1 MENLD
6 NTHLPKGIQ
15 DKLIKKLKSLNPR
28 EIWIFGSYAKGN
40 PKPSSD
46 IDLFVIKKKIKK
58 DFHED
63 IVNLR
68 NELNKLGEK
77 YGIDID
83 LFIDTKDLVE
93 EKLLDEDEFY
103 TSVFN
108 GASRIYTKKDGI
120 NISILLQKKS
130 WFDRIMQKVRII
142 FIKFFGIKDSNAAK
156 NSEI

>member
-28 EIWIFGSYAKGN
+28 EIWIFGSYAKGTQ
-40 PKPSSD
+40 KPSSD
-46 IDLFVIKKKIKK
+46 IDFFVIKKKIKK

-103 TSVFN
+103 TSIFD

-130 WFDRIMQKVRII
+130 WFDKIMQKVKII
-142 FIKFFGIKDSNAAK
+142 FMKFFGIKDSNAAK
-156 NSEI
+156 NS

>member
-1 MENLD
+1 MD
-6 NTHLPKGIQ
+6 NTNLPKGIQ

-103 TSVFN
+103 TSVFD

-130 WFDRIMQKVRII
+130 WFDKIMDK
-142 FIKFFGIKDSNAAK
+142 IKFIFMKIFGIKENDDKK
-156 NSEI
+156 NS

>member
-1 MENLD
+1 MD

>member
-103 TSVFN
+103 TSVFD

-130 WFDRIMQKVRII
+130 WFDKIMDK
-142 FIKFFGIKDSNAAK
+142 IKFIFMKIFGIKENDDKK
-156 NSEI
+156 NS

>member
-1 MENLD
+1 MD
-6 NTHLPKGIQ
+6 NTNLPKGIQ

-83 LFIDTKDLVE
+83 LFIDTKNLVE

>member
-130 WFDRIMQKVRII
+130 WFDKIMQKVRII
-142 FIKFFGIKDSNAAK
+142 FIKFFGIKDSDAKK

>member
-6 NTHLPKGIQ
+6 NTNLPKGIQ

-83 LFIDTKDLVE
+83 LFIDTKNLVE

>member
-6 NTHLPKGIQ
+6 NTNLPKGIQ

-103 TSVFN
+103 TSVFD

-130 WFDRIMQKVRII
+130 WFDKIMQKVKII
-142 FIKFFGIKDSNAAK
+142 FMKFFGIKDSNAAK

>member
-1 MENLD
+1 MD

-103 TSVFN
+103 TSVFD

-130 WFDRIMQKVRII
+130 WFDKIMDK
-142 FIKFFGIKDSNAAK
+142 IKFIFMKIFGIKENDDKK
-156 NSEI
+156 NS

>member
-1 MENLD
+1 MD
-6 NTHLPKGIQ
+6 NTNLPKGIQ

-83 LFIDTKDLVE
+83 LFIDTKNLVE

-142 FIKFFGIKDSNAAK
+142 FIKFFGIKDSDAAK
-156 NSEI
+156 NS

>member
-103 TSVFN
+103 TSIFD

-130 WFDRIMQKVRII
+130 WFDKIMQKVKII
-142 FIKFFGIKDSNAAK
+142 FMKFLKIKDSDAAK
-156 NSEI
+156 NN

>member
-103 TSVFN
+103 TSIFD

-130 WFDRIMQKVRII
+130 WFDKIMQKVKII
-142 FIKFFGIKDSNAAK
+142 FMKFFKIKDSDAAK
-156 NSEI
+156 NS

>member
-1 MENLD
+1 MD

-103 TSVFN
+103 TSVFD

-130 WFDRIMQKVRII
+130 WFVKIMQKVKII
-142 FIKFFGIKDSNAAK
+142 FMKFFGIKDSDAAK
-156 NSEI
+156 NS

>member
-1 MENLD
+1 MD

-93 EKLLDEDEFY
+93 EKPLDEDEFY
-103 TSVFN
+103 TSVFD

-130 WFDRIMQKVRII
+130 WFDKIMQKVKII
-142 FIKFFGIKDSNAAK
+142 FMKFFGIKDSDAAK
-156 NSEI
+156 NS

>member
-1 MENLD
+1 MD

-103 TSVFN
+103 TSVFD

-130 WFDRIMQKVRII
+130 WFDKIMQKVKII

>member
-1 MENLD
+1 MD
-6 NTHLPKGIQ
+6 NTNLPKGIQ

>member
-6 NTHLPKGIQ
+6 NTNLPKGIQ

-103 TSVFN
+103 TSIFD

-130 WFDRIMQKVRII
+130 WFDKIMDK
-142 FIKFFGIKDSNAAK
+142 IKFIFMKIFGIKENDDKK
-156 NSEI
+156 NS

>member
-1 MENLD
+1 MD

-103 TSVFN
+103 TSVFD

-130 WFDRIMQKVRII
+130 WFDKIMQKVRII

>member
-1 MENLD
+1 MD

-28 EIWIFGSYAKGN
+28 EIWIFVSYAKGTQ
-40 PKPSSD
+40 KPSSD
-46 IDLFVIKKKIKK
+46 IDFFVIKKKIKK

-103 TSVFN
+103 TSVFD

-130 WFDRIMQKVRII
+130 WFDKIMQKVKII
-142 FIKFFGIKDSNAAK
+142 FMKFFGIKDSNAAK
-156 NSEI
+156 NS

>member
-103 TSVFN
+103 TSVFD

-130 WFDRIMQKVRII
+130 WFDKIMQKVRII

>member
-6 NTHLPKGIQ
+6 NTNLPKGIQ

-103 TSVFN
+103 TSVFD

-120 NISILLQKKS
+120 NVSILLQKKS
-130 WFDRIMQKVRII
+130 WFDKIMQKVKII
-142 FIKFFGIKDSNAAK
+142 FMKFFKIKDSDAAK
-156 NSEI
+156 NS

>member
-1 MENLD
+1 MD

-103 TSVFN
+103 TSVFD

-130 WFDRIMQKVRII
+130 WFDKIMQKVKII
-142 FIKFFGIKDSNAAK
+142 FMKFFGIKDSNAAK
-156 NSEI
+156 NS

>member
-1 MENLD
+1 MD
-6 NTHLPKGIQ
+6 NTNLPKGIQ

-156 NSEI
+156 NS

>member
-1 MENLD
+1 MD
-6 NTHLPKGIQ
+6 NTNLPKGIQ

-103 TSVFN
+103 TSVFD

-120 NISILLQKKS
+120 NVSILLQKKS
-130 WFDRIMQKVRII
+130 WFDKIMQKVKII
-142 FIKFFGIKDSNAAK
+142 FMKFFKIKDSDAAK
-156 NSEI
+156 NS

>member
-1 MENLD
+1 MD

-15 DKLIKKLKSLNPR
+15 DKLIKKLKSLKPR

-103 TSVFN
+103 TSVFD

-130 WFDRIMQKVRII
+130 WFDKIMQKVKII
-142 FIKFFGIKDSNAAK
+142 FMKFFGIKDSDAAK
-156 NSEI
+156 NS

>member
-6 NTHLPKGIQ
+6 NTNLPKGIQ

-130 WFDRIMQKVRII
+130 WFDKIMKKVKIV
-142 FIKFFGIKDSNAAK
+142 FMKFFGIKDNDAAK
-156 NSEI
+156 NS

>member
-1 MENLD
+1 VENLD

-28 EIWIFGSYAKGN
+28 EIWIFGSYAKGTQ
-40 PKPSSD
+40 KPSSD
-46 IDLFVIKKKIKK
+46 IDFFVIKKKIKK

-103 TSVFN
+103 TSVFD

-130 WFDRIMQKVRII
+130 WFDKIMQKVKII
-142 FIKFFGIKDSNAAK
+142 FMKFFGIKDSNAAK
-156 NSEI
+156 NS

>member
-108 GASRIYTKKDGI
+108 GANRIYTKKDGI

-130 WFDRIMQKVRII
+130 WFDKIMQKVRII

>member
-1 MENLD
+1 MD
-6 NTHLPKGIQ
+6 NTNLPKGIQ

-130 WFDRIMQKVRII
+130 WFDRIMQKIRII

>member
-6 NTHLPKGIQ
+6 NTNLPKGIQ

-28 EIWIFGSYAKGN
+28 EIWIFGSYAKGT

-103 TSVFN
+103 TSVFD

-130 WFDRIMQKVRII
+130 WFDKIMQKVKII
-142 FIKFFGIKDSNAAK
+142 FMKFFGIKDSNAAK
-156 NSEI
+156 NS

>member
-1 MENLD
+1 MD
-6 NTHLPKGIQ
+6 NTNLPKGIQ

-103 TSVFN
+103 TSVFD

-130 WFDRIMQKVRII
+130 WFDKIMQKVKII
-142 FIKFFGIKDSNAAK
+142 FMKFFGIKDSNAAK
-156 NSEI
+156 NS

>member
-130 WFDRIMQKVRII
+130 WFDKIMQKVKII

>member
-6 NTHLPKGIQ
+6 NTNLPKGIQ

-103 TSVFN
+103 TSVFD

-130 WFDRIMQKVRII
+130 WFDKIMQKVKII
-142 FIKFFGIKDSNAAK
+142 FMKFFGIKDSNAAK
-156 NSEI
+156 NS

>member
-1 MENLD
+1 MD

-103 TSVFN
+103 TSVFD

-130 WFDRIMQKVRII
+130 WFDKIMQKVKII
-142 FIKFFGIKDSNAAK
+142 FMKFFGIKDSDAAK
-156 NSEI
+156 NS

>member
-1 MENLD
+1 MD

-103 TSVFN
+103 TSVFD

>member
-6 NTHLPKGIQ
+6 NTNLPKGIQ

>member
-103 TSVFN
+103 TSVFD

-130 WFDRIMQKVRII
+130 WFDKIMQKVKII
-142 FIKFFGIKDSNAAK
+142 FMKFFGIKDSNAAK
-156 NSEI
+156 NS

>member
-103 TSVFN
+103 TSVFD
-108 GASRIYTKKDGI
+108 GASRIYTKKDRI

-130 WFDRIMQKVRII
+130 WFDKIMQKVKII
-142 FIKFFGIKDSNAAK
+142 FMKFFGIKDSDAAK
-156 NSEI
+156 NS